1 MSPLTRAAAAAD
13 ARIHHGAPFF
23 MAPTPLAERVA
34 RGDSVTRHHRY
45 DAADIADFAHRA
57 GDHNP
62 VHVDQAAGA
71 ASRFGKRIASAEHT
85 ISLMLGLAASWLAE
99 RGTAIGLGCSF
110 RFTAGVRE
118 GDTLELK
125 WIVTQTYFKESL
137 RGLIVLFAGEATNQ
151 DGLVAMKGTLEML
164 LQE

>member
-1 MSPLTRAAAAAD
+1 
-13 ARIHHGAPFF
+13 
-23 MAPTPLAERVA
+23 MASIPLAHRVA
-34 RGDSVTRHHRY
+34 HGDSISRHHRF
-45 DAADIADFAHRA
+45 DAADIADFAHRS

-62 VHVDQAAGA
+62 VHRDGAAGG

-85 ISLMLGLAASWLAE
+85 ISLLLGLAASWLAE

-110 RFTAGVRE
+110 RFTAAVRE

-125 WIVTQTYFKESL
+125 WTVTQTYAKESL
-137 RGLIVLFAGEATNQ
+137 QGLIVCFEGDATNQ

>member
-1 MSPLTRAAAAAD
+1 MTLP
-13 ARIHHGAPFF
+13 
-23 MAPTPLAERVA
+23 PLARRVA
-34 RGDSVTRHHRY
+34 RGDSISRHHRY

-62 VHVDQAAGA
+62 VHTDAAAGV

-110 RFTAGVRE
+110 RFTAAVRE
-118 GDTLELK
+118 GDTLELV
-125 WIVTQTYFKESL
+125 WHVTDTYFKASL
-137 RGLIVLFAGEATNQ
+137 GGVIVCFAGTATNQ
-151 DGLVAMKGTLEML
+151 DGLVAMTGKLEML

>member
-1 MSPLTRAAAAAD
+1 
-13 ARIHHGAPFF
+13 
-23 MAPTPLAERVA
+23 MALRPLAHRVKS
-34 RGDSVTRHHRY
+34 GDTLSVHHRY

-62 VHVDQAAGA
+62 VHHDAAAGA
-71 ASRFGKRIASAEHT
+71 RSRFGKRIAAGEHT

-110 RFTAGVRE
+110 RFTAAVRE
-118 GDTLELK
+118 GDTLELV
-125 WIVTQTYFKESL
+125 WRVTDTYFKESL
-137 RGLIVLFAGEATNQ
+137 GGMIVCFEGSATNQ
-151 DGLVAMKGTLEML
+151 DGLVAMRGTLEML

>member
-1 MSPLTRAAAAAD
+1 
-13 ARIHHGAPFF
+13 
-23 MAPTPLAERVA
+23 MALPPLAQRVA
-34 RGDSVTRHHRY
+34 PGDSVSRHHRY

-62 VHVDQAAGA
+62 VHHDDAAGA
-71 ASRFGKRIASAEHT
+71 RSRFGKRIAAAEQT
-85 ISLMLGLAASWLAE
+85 TSLMLGLAASWLAE

-118 GDTLELK
+118 GDTLELS
-125 WIVTQTYFKESL
+125 WRVTDTYFKSSL
-137 RGLIVLFAGEATNQ
+137 GGVIVCFEGTATNQ
-151 DGLVAMKGTLEML
+151 DGLVAMRGNLEML

>member
-1 MSPLTRAAAAAD
+1 
-13 ARIHHGAPFF
+13 
-23 MAPTPLAERVA
+23 MALPPLAQRVA
-34 RGDSVTRHHRY
+34 PGDSASRHHRY

-62 VHVDQAAGA
+62 VHHDDAAGA
-71 ASRFGKRIASAEHT
+71 RSRFGKRIAPAEQT

-118 GDTLELK
+118 GDTLELA
-125 WIVTQTYFKESL
+125 WRVTDTYFKTSL
-137 RGLIVLFAGEATNQ
+137 GGVIVCFEGTATNQ
-151 DGLVAMKGTLEML
+151 DGLVAMRGNLEML

>member
-1 MSPLTRAAAAAD
+1 
-13 ARIHHGAPFF
+13 
-23 MAPTPLAERVA
+23 MATLPLAQRVTP
-34 RGDSVTRHHRY
+34 GDSVSRHHRF
-45 DAADIADFAHRA
+45 DAADIADFAHRS

-62 VHVDQAAGA
+62 VHHDAAIGA
-71 ASRFGKRIASAEHT
+71 ASHFGKRIASAEQT

-118 GDTLELK
+118 GDTLELT
-125 WIVTQTYFKESL
+125 WIVTETYFKESL

>member
-1 MSPLTRAAAAAD
+1 MK
-13 ARIHHGAPFF
+13 
-23 MAPTPLAERVA
+23 TPLAQRVA

-45 DAADIADFAHRA
+45 DNADIADFAHRA

-62 VHVDQAAGA
+62 VHTNADAGA
-71 ASRFGKRIASAEHT
+71 RSRFGKRIAAAEHT

-110 RFTAGVRE
+110 RFTAAVRE
-118 GDTLELK
+118 SDTLELR
-125 WIVTQTYFKESL
+125 WQVTDTYFKASL
-137 RGLIVLFAGEATNQ
+137 NGVIVCFEGTATNQ
-151 DGLVAMKGTLEML
+151 DGLVAMRGNLEML

>member
-1 MSPLTRAAAAAD
+1 MTQP
-13 ARIHHGAPFF
+13 
-23 MAPTPLAERVA
+23 PLAQRVA

-62 VHVDQAAGA
+62 VHADHAAGA
-71 ASRFGKRIASAEHT
+71 ASRFGKRIAAAEHT

-110 RFTAGVRE
+110 RFTAAVRE
-118 GDTLELK
+118 GDTLELI
-125 WIVTQTYFKESL
+125 WRVTDTYFKTSL
-137 RGLIVLFAGEATNQ
+137 GGVIVCFEGSATNQ
-151 DGLVAMKGTLEML
+151 DGLVAMTGKLEML

>member
-1 MSPLTRAAAAAD
+1 
-13 ARIHHGAPFF
+13 
-23 MAPTPLAERVA
+23 MALPPLAQRVA
-34 RGDSVTRHHRY
+34 PGDSISRHHRY

-62 VHVDQAAGA
+62 VHHDDAAGA
-71 ASRFGKRIASAEHT
+71 RSRFGKRIAAAEQT
-85 ISLMLGLAASWLAE
+85 MSLMLGLAASWLAE

-118 GDTLELK
+118 GDTLELG
-125 WIVTQTYFKESL
+125 WRVTDTYFKNSL
-137 RGLIVLFAGEATNQ
+137 GGVIVCFEGAAINQ
-151 DGLVAMKGTLEML
+151 DGLVAMRGNLEML

>member
-1 MSPLTRAAAAAD
+1 MTLP
-13 ARIHHGAPFF
+13 
-23 MAPTPLAERVA
+23 PLAQRVA

-62 VHVDQAAGA
+62 VHIDQAAGA
-71 ASRFGKRIASAEHT
+71 ASRFGKRIAAAEHT

-110 RFTAGVRE
+110 RFTAAVRE
-118 GDTLELK
+118 GDTLELI
-125 WIVTQTYFKESL
+125 WRVTDTYFKSSL
-137 RGLIVLFAGEATNQ
+137 GGVIVCFEGSATNQ
-151 DGLVAMKGTLEML
+151 DGLVAMTGELEML

>member
-1 MSPLTRAAAAAD
+1 
-13 ARIHHGAPFF
+13 
-23 MAPTPLAERVA
+23 MALPPLAQRVA
-34 RGDSVTRHHRY
+34 PGDSVSRHHRY

-62 VHVDQAAGA
+62 VHHDDAAGA
-71 ASRFGKRIASAEHT
+71 RSRFGKRIAPAEQT

-118 GDTLELK
+118 GDTLELA
-125 WIVTQTYFKESL
+125 WRVTDTYFKTSL
-137 RGLIVLFAGEATNQ
+137 GGVIVCFEGTATNQ
-151 DGLVAMKGTLEML
+151 DGLVAMRGNLEML